1 MSTRRTLTPALTDP
15 SLTREDALAHVR
27 AWLHDTHATADALT
41 GLRTETLEAAA
52 RLENPTAVVAYID
65 EFLDMLQRIAGEV
78 AQMADELPKGL
89 LERHVD
95 SLRQIASNA
104 AADQRRCL
112 IFRDRWINRPLPY
125 EDVRPL
131 LTRIV
136 TITRD
141 QLVDYRELT
150 VVAERLAALTPP
162 MPEKGPGLDR
172 RSLFRRFIRPEGPQ

>member
-1 MSTRRTLTPALTDP
+1 MSTRRTLTPSLADP
-15 SLTREDALAHVR
+15 SLTRDDALAHLR
-27 AWLHDTHATADALT
+27 AWLPDTHATTDALT
-41 GLRTETLEAAA
+41 GLRTETLETAA
-52 RLENPTAVVAYID
+52 RLENPTAIVAFID
-65 EFLDMLQRIAGEV
+65 EFLETFQRIAGEV
-78 AQMADELPKGL
+78 AQMIDELPKGL

-104 AADQRRCL
+104 AADQRKCL

-131 LTRIV
+131 LNRVV
-136 TITRD
+136 TLTRD

-150 VVAERLAALTPP
+150 VVADRLAALTPP

-172 RSLFRRFIRPEGPQ
+172 RALFRRFIRPEGQ